1 MKLKMAS
8 APSLSAPHSPIQG
21 TSKPVKP
28 KIPTELPKVNE
39 PLRRSPRKPIPKL
52 IVPKKFLED
61 VAFRSPSPKKQRKT
75 RTESET
81 STVSPC
87 SREVRDLVRNS
98 FRPNINCRTRYV
110 QVVFLNSYQLSLSC
124 LCQMAPLM
132 IFLRWRLPPNLP
144 PRTNRRQGDP
154 PQLRPAATPVPA
166 SRRSCEGS

>member
-8 APSLSAPHSPIQG
+8 APSLPAPHSPCPEGQG
-21 TSKPVKP
+21 TSKAVKQNT
-28 KIPTELPKVNE
+28 PTELPKVHE

-98 FRPNINCRTRYV
+98 S
-110 QVVFLNSYQLSLSC
+110 QG
-124 LCQMAPLM
+124 
-132 IFLRWRLPPNLP
+132 
-144 PRTNRRQGDP
+144 TNH
-154 PQLRPAATPVPA
+154 
-166 SRRSCEGS
+166 